1 MWKIPVM
8 NISKNIKL
16 GLALILTIF
25 ISCSQIL
32 AQEDRNNDILNTYD
46 KDTIYL
52 YHDFS
57 GNWFVKDSQ
66 IIKLGLFGSNL
77 RREVAGSDFAI
88 EEMNKAKTYSKIGT
102 ATGIIATAIAITVT
116 ALEIMDVKY
125 SHKRGI
131 YISMVI
137 SSTLLGAVSNGYKQS
152 YVSAMSRAVWL
163 YNRDVMSGR
172 LKQ

>member
-1 MWKIPVM
+1 MM
-8 NISKNIKL
+8 NISKNVKL
-16 GLALILTIF
+16 GLFLILIIF
-25 ISCSQIL
+25 VSCSQIL
-32 AQEDRNNDILNTYD
+32 AQEDRSNDILNTYD

-57 GNWFVKDSQ
+57 GNWFVRDSQ

-88 EEMNKAKTYSKIGT
+88 EEMNKARTYSKIGT
-102 ATGIIATAIAITVT
+102 TTGIMATTIAITVT

-125 SHKRGI
+125 SHKRGV

-137 SSTLLGAVSNGYKQS
+137 SSTILGAVSNGFKQS
-152 YVSAMSRAVWL
+152 SVSAMSRAVWL
-163 YNRDVMSGR
+163 YNRDVISGR
-172 LKQ
+172 IKQ